1 MVTSKDLIKIV
12 DSGDNSPLLFEK
24 MGELKEI
31 LNQNPNKAWVKNHPF
46 AQGVLYLPIDKVE
59 TMLDMIFQQWR
70 VEILSINQLA
80 QSICCTVRLHYLNPI
95 TKEWSY
101 HDGVGAVPLKT
112 DKGFSAADLSHI
124 KSDAVTTGAP
134 AAKSFAIK
142 DAAEHLG
149 KLFGRDLN
157 RKDTV
162 AYKSLYGNASDEDWV
177 AELESAK
184 NLDDLRKIWNKIPKE
199 IQADEEVIATK
210 NSMKTK
216 LK

>member
-1 MVTSKDLIKIV
+1 MATSKDLVKLV
-12 DSGDNSPLLFEK
+12 DNGGNTPVTFEK
-24 MGELKEI
+24 MGELKSV

-46 AQGVLYLPIDKVE
+46 ASGVVYLPIDKVE

-80 QSICCTVRLHYLNPI
+80 QSICCTVRLHYLNPV

-124 KSDAVTTGAP
+124 KSDAVATGAP

-157 RKDTV
+157 RKDAV
-162 AYKSLYGNASDEDWV
+162 AYMNLYAPEETNWKKELGEAKSLDE
-177 AELESAK
+177 
-184 NLDDLRKIWNKIPKE
+184 LRKVWNKMPKE
-199 IQADEEVIATK
+199 LQSDKEMIELKDT
-210 NSMKTK
+210 MKK
-216 LK
+216 SLE